1 MKPTPENGLPEP
13 NADSA
18 RHSLRVAKHL
28 RQRIGSDSISFA
40 EFMQEALYAPG
51 LGYYVAGNRKFGVD
65 GDYVTAPEISDLF
78 GFVVATQLAPVLQ
91 SIESGIVIEPGA
103 GSGALAVSILRR
115 LAELDTLPE
124 RYQILEISPE
134 LRQRQNERFTV
145 ELPELNER
153 IEWIAEIPTSFSGV
167 VVANEVADAI
177 PVERFRID
185 GDDVMQARV
194 SVQDNKFTWSY
205 EPAPAFL
212 SDAVREI
219 EADLGSQL
227 PHGYV
232 SEVSIGLRTWVEEV
246 CAAIDRGLLLIS
258 DYGVS
263 RREYYAPERNDGW
276 LRCHFRH
283 RAHNDPFIWPGIQ
296 DLTAWVDFSQVA
308 SVAAKGGMTVAG
320 FDSQANFLMHGGLA
334 MAMVEFAELPIERQV
349 ELSAHIKLMTLPGE
363 MGENFKF
370 LGLCREVSV
379 PPVFE
384 VTDRA
389 HLL

>member
-1 MKPTPENGLPEP
+1 
-13 NADSA
+13 
-18 RHSLRVAKHL
+18 
-28 RQRIGSDSISFA
+28 
-40 EFMQEALYAPG
+40 
-51 LGYYVAGNRKFGVD
+51 
-65 GDYVTAPEISDLF
+65 
-78 GFVVATQLAPVLQ
+78 
-91 SIESGIVIEPGA
+91 
-103 GSGALAVSILRR
+103 
-115 LAELDTLPE
+115 
-124 RYQILEISPE
+124 
-134 LRQRQNERFTV
+134 
-145 ELPELNER
+145 
-153 IEWIAEIPTSFSGV
+153 
-167 VVANEVADAI
+167 
-177 PVERFRID
+177 
-185 GDDVMQARV
+185 
-194 SVQDNKFTWSY
+194 
-205 EPAPAFL
+205 
-212 SDAVREI
+212 
-219 EADLGSQL
+219 
-227 PHGYV
+227 
-232 SEVSIGLRTWVEEV
+232 RTWVEEV

>member
-1 MKPTPENGLPEP
+1 MNSTPETGLPAP
-13 NADSA
+13 DADSA
-18 RHSLRVAKHL
+18 RHSLRVSEYL
-28 RQRIGSDSISFA
+28 RQRIGSGSISFA
-40 EFMQEALYAPG
+40 EFMQEVLYAPG
-51 LGYYVAGNRKFGVD
+51 LGYYVAGNRKFGGD
-65 GDYVTAPEISDLF
+65 GDFVTAPEISDLF
-78 GFVVATQLAPVLQ
+78 GFVIATQLAPVLR
-91 SIESGIVIEPGA
+91 SIEGGVILEPGA
-103 GSGALAVSILRR
+103 GSGALAVSLLRR

-134 LRQRQNERFTV
+134 LRQRQRERFTA
-145 ELPELNER
+145 ELPELGER

-185 GDDVMQARV
+185 NGDVMQARV
-194 SVQDNKFTWSY
+194 SVQDERFAWSY

-212 SDAVREI
+212 TNAVREI

-232 SEVSIGLRTWVEEV
+232 SEVSTGLRTWVKDL
-246 CAAIDRGLLLIS
+246 CAAIDCGLLLLS

-263 RREYYAPERNDGW
+263 RREYYAPDRNDGW

-283 RAHNDPFIWPGIQ
+283 RAHNDPLILPGIQ
-296 DLTAWVDFSQVA
+296 DLTAWVDFSLVA
-308 SVAAKGGMTVAG
+308 GMAAEGGMTVAG
-320 FDSQANFLMHGGLA
+320 FDSQANFLMHGGLE
-334 MAMVEFAELPIERQV
+334 MAMVDFVELPMERQV
-349 ELSAHIKLMTLPGE
+349 ELSAHTRLLTLPGE

-370 LGLCREVSV
+370 LGLCRQVAG